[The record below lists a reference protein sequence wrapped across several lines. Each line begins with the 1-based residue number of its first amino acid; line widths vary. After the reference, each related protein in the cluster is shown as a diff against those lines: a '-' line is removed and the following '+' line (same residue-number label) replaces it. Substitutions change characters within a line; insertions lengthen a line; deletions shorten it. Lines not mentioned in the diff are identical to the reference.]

1 MLCKNI
7 INKESNKIIII
18 NNITR
23 QMKEHEF
30 KRDEYDLKQNFFD
43 PTKMSPPNNFIIKLR
58 ERIGVYN

>member
-1 MLCKNI
+1 MLCKNT

-23 QMKEHEF
+23 QMKEPEF
-30 KRDEYDLKQNFFD
+30 NRDEYDLKQNFFD

>member
-1 MLCKNI
+1 MLCKNT

-23 QMKEHEF
+23 QMKEPEF
-30 KRDEYDLKQNFFD
+30 KRAEYDLKQNFFD